1 MTATG
6 IPMPPLAAGTRKVR
20 SERRASSGAAYATPE
35 LAPPPPAPPPVGAG
49 GLPCGALAPGAP
61 NDTAAWGL
69 HHADLNI
76 YPPIDTS
83 DLSTDAVPVRLA
95 SAPPVRGLDAAQ
107 FAKMHADYST
117 LDVPH
122 EVVLPYLYCGHHGPT
137 AQTRFFSASG
147 VVPAPAYRGLAVVRV
162 PDELEAHAKQL
173 PAQNDEE
180 PPWAPQAQRALLL
193 SSQAPEETLRYVP
206 AAGGP
211 VDAHDARFRHQPA
224 ARRVSTRNF
233 QAQSINYTMVSDVVV
248 YSPAGLTDAARSV
261 ALAFRYA
268 QQQYWHERLVERLGG
283 LRYNVFVLTE
293 PFDALERTCP
303 ELVAVDAQGQ
313 PRNAVRFLQRE
324 QDEMYRM
331 ASVSRID
338 TNVYL
343 GPSRDFRPNIALP
356 QDAPYVGAPT
366 FSIGLEAFEGN
377 DPPTPAFLRSAAES
391 FAAFDRDVALGRRVQ
406 VPTAH
411 LECPTGAPHP
421 LRPGDVAGAARDV
434 LTLCAWLEAHV
445 SPAHCRYPRTAR
457 RALIHCADGYTES
470 SVFALAYLM
479 YAQRLRLAQAY
490 LALQLHAER
499 PFFVFGRDLELL
511 RAVEAHVHGAPPAT
525 DTDWLDD
532 AHFDGSLPSRILP
545 FLYLGNLGHARNAR
559 LLHALG
565 ITHVVSVGEC
575 AADEDDTDPHSLAS
589 ARRAGLVE
597 VHSVDNVA
605 DDGTDSLRA
614 ALCDAVEFVER
625 ARVSGG
631 RVLVH
636 CRVGVSRSS
645 TVVIAYAMAHLDIT
659 LIDAYL
665 LVRSRRLNVL
675 IQPHLL
681 FFWELRAWETRIA
694 ASLGRYVAP
703 GAPRPAAPHIEL
715 GAGRGAY
722 GLPYAEYARAGE
734 RSVTWSWLCREI
746 AALNARYCVDA

>member
-6 IPMPPLAAGTRKVR
+6 IPMPPLATDTHTVR
-20 SERRASSGAAYATPE
+20 SERRVASGVSHATADAISRPSV
-35 LAPPPPAPPPVGAG
+35 PPVGAG
-49 GLPCGALAPGAP
+49 GLPCGAAAPGAP
-61 NDTAAWGL
+61 SDTAAWGL
-69 HHADLNI
+69 HHASLDV
-76 YPPIDTS
+76 YPPLDTS
-83 DLSTDAVPVRLA
+83 DLSTDTVPVRLA
-95 SAPPVRGLDAAQ
+95 SAPPVRGVSAAQ
-107 FAKMHADYST
+107 FAAMYADYAA

-122 EVVLPYLYCGHHGPT
+122 EVLFPYLYCGHHGPT

-162 PDELEAHAKQL
+162 GDECEAAHGDGA
-173 PAQNDEE
+173 PA
-180 PPWAPQAQRALLL
+180 PARRALLL
-193 SSQAPEETLRYVP
+193 SSQAPEETLRSVP
-206 AAGGP
+206 ACGP
-211 VDAHDARFRHQPA
+211 VEAHDARFRHQPA
-224 ARRVSTRNF
+224 TRRVSTRNF

-248 YSPAGLTDAARSV
+248 YSPAGLTDAARRV

-283 LRYNVFVLTE
+283 LRYNVFVITE
-293 PFDALERTCP
+293 PFDALERACP
-303 ELVAVDAQGQ
+303 ELVAVDAHGR
-313 PRNAVRFLQRE
+313 PRHAVDFLQRE

-343 GPSRDFRPNIALP
+343 GPTRDFRPNIALP
-356 QDAPYVGAPT
+356 QDAPYTGAPT
-366 FSIGLEAFEGN
+366 FSIALDAFKGN
-377 DPPTPAFLRSAAES
+377 SPPTPAFLRSAAES
-391 FAAFDRDVALGRRVQ
+391 FAVFDRDVALGRRVQ

-411 LECPTGAPHP
+411 LECPTGALPEQHP
-421 LRPGDVAGAARDV
+421 DEAAGAARDV
-434 LTLCAWLEAHV
+434 LMLCAWLEAHV
-445 SPAHCRYPRTAR
+445 SPAHCRYPRPAR

-479 YAQRLRLAQAY
+479 YTQRLRLEQAY
-490 LALQLHAER
+490 LQLQLRVAR
-499 PFFVFGRDLELL
+499 PFFVFGSDLELL
-511 RAVEAHVHGAPPAT
+511 RAVEALVHGAPAH
-525 DTDWLDD
+525 DDWLDD

-559 LLHALG
+559 LLRAIG

-575 AADEDDTDPHSLAS
+575 VADDDDDDPHSLAA
-589 ARRAGLVE
+589 ARRAGQID
-597 VHSVDNVA
+597 VHYVANVA

-659 LIDAYL
+659 LVDAYL

-681 FFWELRAWETRIA
+681 FFWELRAWEARIA
-694 ASLGRYVAP
+694 AALGRRAACDP
-703 GAPRPAAPHIEL
+703 AHAEPPRIVL

-722 GLPYAEYARAGE
+722 GLPYTAYARAGE
-734 RSVTWSWLCREI
+734 RCVTWSWLCREI

>member
-6 IPMPPLAAGTRKVR
+6 IPMPPLATDAHKVR
-20 SERRASSGAAYATPE
+20 GERRVPSGASRTVPDAARPSV
-35 LAPPPPAPPPVGAG
+35 PPVGAR
-49 GLPCGALAPGAP
+49 GLPCGASVPGAP
-61 NDTAAWGL
+61 SDTAAWGL
-69 HHADLNI
+69 RHANLDV

-83 DLSTDAVPVRLA
+83 DLSTDSVPVRLA
-95 SAPPVRGLDAAQ
+95 SAPPVRGVSAAQ
-107 FAKMHADYST
+107 FAAMYTDYTT

-122 EVVLPYLYCGHHGPT
+122 EVVFPYLYCGHHGPT

-147 VVPAPAYRGLAVVRV
+147 VVPAPAYRGLTVVRV
-162 PDELEAHAKQL
+162 GDELEACAKQL

-180 PPWAPQAQRALLL
+180 PPLAPPAQRALLL
-193 SSQAPEETLRYVP
+193 ASQAPEETLRYVP
-206 AAGGP
+206 ARGP

-283 LRYNVFVLTE
+283 LRYNVFVITE
-293 PFDALERTCP
+293 PFDALERACP
-303 ELVAVDAQGQ
+303 ELVAVDAQGR
-313 PRNAVRFLQRE
+313 PRNALDFLQRE

-343 GPSRDFRPNIALP
+343 GPSRDFRPNIALA
-356 QDAPYVGAPT
+356 QDAPYTGAPT
-366 FSIGLEAFEGN
+366 FSIGLDAFEGN
-377 DPPTPAFLRSAAES
+377 DPPTTTFLRSAAES

-411 LECPTGAPHP
+411 LECPTGALSWQHPHET
-421 LRPGDVAGAARDV
+421 DGAARDI

-470 SVFALAYLM
+470 SVLALAYLM
-479 YAQRLRLAQAY
+479 HAQGLRLVQAY
-490 LALQLHAER
+490 LQLQLRAER
-499 PFFVFGRDLELL
+499 PFFVFGKDLELL
-511 RAVEAHVHGAPPAT
+511 RAVEARVHGAPAPT
-525 DTDWLDD
+525 HDDWLDD

-559 LLHALG
+559 LLRAIG

-575 AADEDDTDPHSLAS
+575 VADEDDDDPHSLAA
-589 ARRAGLVE
+589 ARRAGQIE
-597 VHSVDNVA
+597 VHNVTNVA

-694 ASLGRYVAP
+694 ASLGRRPTANTP
-703 GAPRPAAPHIEL
+703 HAEPPRIVL

-722 GLPYAEYARAGE
+722 GLPYAAYAHAGE
-734 RSVTWSWLCREI
+734 RSVTWSWLCREV